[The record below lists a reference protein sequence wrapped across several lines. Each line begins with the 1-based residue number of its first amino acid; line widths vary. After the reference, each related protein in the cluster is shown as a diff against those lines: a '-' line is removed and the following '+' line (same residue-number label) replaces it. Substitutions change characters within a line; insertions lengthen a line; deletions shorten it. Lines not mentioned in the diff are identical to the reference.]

1 MMKILSPAKINL
13 HLKVLRKRNDGYHD
27 IATLFQKISI
37 FDEISLRSREE
48 GIIVR
53 CPGSTLPENE
63 DNLVY
68 RAARAIFEQSA
79 YRAGIEITVKKRIPV
94 AAGLGGG
101 SSNAAAVLI
110 ALNQML
116 GFSYTSNQL
125 MKIGVK
131 LGADVP
137 FFISGNAAWAF
148 GIGDRLKPVEG
159 LPFLW
164 FVLVNPA
171 FPVSTKTVYEKL
183 NLRLTKRTIHY
194 RVPRFYTTA
203 DLISGLRN
211 DLETVTVTLHPVLH
225 RVKELLVRFGALGA
239 LMSGSGPTVF
249 GVFERKEA
257 AQKAME
263 ALKKVG
269 EDEWSLFLAHSL

>member
-1 MMKILSPAKINL
+1 MKILSPAKINL